1 MQNKVKEMNSE
12 KLTKDD
18 VKKIQAEIDERKSVL
33 RPKILED
40 VKTARAQGDLS
51 ENFEYYAA
59 RKANREN
66 NSRIEY
72 LEKMLKHA
80 TIIDDDNNGGIS
92 LNNTVKVKF
101 VEEGSEEST
110 WEEDT
115 YKIVTSIRADSMK
128 NKVSIESPLGKALLG
143 KKVEEIVKVVLDNG
157 SSYEL
162 KIIEIDTTTG
172 ADEDD
177 IKTF

>member
-1 MQNKVKEMNSE
+1 MSSE

-18 VKKIQAEIDERKSVL
+18 IKKIQAEIDERKLVL

-40 VKTARAQGDLS
+40 LKAARAQGDLS

-59 RKANREN
+59 KKNNREN

-72 LEKMLKHA
+72 LENMIKHA
-80 TIIDDDNNGGIS
+80 TILDDNDTNGVS

-101 VEEGSEEST
+101 VEVGTDEIS
-110 WEEDT
+110 WEEEV
-115 YKIVTSIRADSMK
+115 YKVVTSIRADSMQ
-128 NKVSIESPLGKALLG
+128 NKISIESPLGKALLN
-143 KKVEEIVKVVLDNG
+143 KNINEIVKVVLENG

-162 KIIEIDTTTG
+162 KIIEIDKTTD
-172 ADEDD
+172 AEDD
-177 IKTF
+177 NIKSF

>member
-1 MQNKVKEMNSE
+1 MSSE

-18 VKKIQAEIDERKSVL
+18 IKKIQAEIDERKLVL

-40 VKTARAQGDLS
+40 LKAARAQGDLS

-59 RKANREN
+59 KKNNREN

-72 LEKMLKHA
+72 LENMIKHA
-80 TIIDDDNNGGIS
+80 TILDDNDTNGVS

-101 VEEGSEEST
+101 VEVGTDEIS
-110 WEEDT
+110 WEEEV
-115 YKIVTSIRADSMK
+115 YKVVTSIRADSMQ
-128 NKVSIESPLGKALLG
+128 NKISIESPLGKALLN
-143 KKVEEIVKVVLDNG
+143 KNINEIVKVVLENG

-162 KIIEIDTTTG
+162 KIIEIDKTTD
-172 ADEDD
+172 AEDD
-177 IKTF
+177 NIKAF

>member
-1 MQNKVKEMNSE
+1 MGSE

-18 VKKIQAEIDERKSVL
+18 VKKIQNEINERKTVL

-66 NSRIEY
+66 NSRIDY
-72 LEKMLKHA
+72 LEKMLKDA
-80 TIIDDDNNGGIS
+80 IIIEDDNNGGVS
-92 LNNTVKVKF
+92 LNNTVRVKF
-101 VEEGSEEST
+101 VEEGVDEKM

-128 NKVSIESPLGKALLG
+128 NKVSIESPLGKALLSHT
-143 KKVEEIVKVVLDNG
+143 VEEIVKVVLDNG

-162 KIIEIDTTTG
+162 KIIEIDTST
-172 ADEDD
+172 DSEDDD
-177 IKTF
+177 IKAF

>member
-1 MQNKVKEMNSE
+1 MNSE

-18 VKKIQAEIDERKSVL
+18 VQKIQAEINERKLVL

-40 VKTARAQGDLS
+40 VKSARAQGDLS

-66 NSRIEY
+66 NSRIDY
-72 LEKMLKHA
+72 LERMLKYA
-80 TIIDDDNNGGIS
+80 TIIEDSGNGGVS

-101 VEEGSEEST
+101 VEDGVDEKD
-110 WEEDT
+110 WEEET
-115 YKIVTSIRADSMK
+115 YKIVTSIRADSVK
-128 NKVSIESPLGKALLG
+128 KKVSIESPLGKALMSHM
-143 KKVEEIVKVVLDNG
+143 VDEIVRVELENG

-162 KIIEIDTTTG
+162 KILEIDTSTDG
-172 ADEDD
+172 DDD
-177 IKTF
+177 IKAF

>member
-1 MQNKVKEMNSE
+1 MISE

-18 VKKIQAEIDERKSVL
+18 VKKIQDEILERKTVL

-40 VKTARAQGDLS
+40 VKTARAHGDLS

-66 NSRIEY
+66 NSPIEY
-72 LEKMLKHA
+72 LEKMLKNA
-80 TIIDDDNNGGIS
+80 TIIEESANGGVS

-101 VEEGSEEST
+101 VEEGIGEDA

-128 NKVSIESPLGKALLG
+128 NKVSIESPLGKALLSHMVDEVV
-143 KKVEEIVKVVLDNG
+143 KVELENG
-157 SSYEL
+157 TSYEL
-162 KIIEIDTTTG
+162 KIVEIDNTT
-172 ADEDD
+172 DSSDDD
-177 IKTF
+177 IKAF

>member
-1 MQNKVKEMNSE
+1 MNSE
-12 KLTKDD
+12 KLTKAD
-18 VKKIQAEIDERKSVL
+18 VKKIQDEINERKTVL

-40 VKTARAQGDLS
+40 VKSARAQGDLS

-80 TIIDDDNNGGIS
+80 TIIEEVSNGGVS

-101 VEEGSEEST
+101 VEEGVDEAS
-110 WEEDT
+110 WEIDT
-115 YKIVTSIRADSMK
+115 YKVVTSIRADSMK
-128 NKVSIESPLGKALLG
+128 NRVSIESPLGRALLSH
-143 KKVEEIVKVVLDNG
+143 VVDEIVKVELENG
-157 SSYEL
+157 TSYEL
-162 KIIEIDTTTG
+162 KIVEIDTTT
-172 ADEDD
+172 DSSEDD
-177 IKTF
+177 IKAF

>member
-1 MQNKVKEMNSE
+1 MGNE

-18 VKKIQAEIDERKSVL
+18 IKKIQAEIEERKLVL

-40 VKTARAQGDLS
+40 LKAARAQGDLS

-59 RKANREN
+59 KKNNREN

-72 LEKMLKHA
+72 LENMIKNA
-80 TIIDDDNNGGIS
+80 IILDDKDTSGVS
-92 LNNTVKVKF
+92 LNNTVKVRF
-101 VEEGSEEST
+101 VEEGVSEDS
-110 WEEDT
+110 WDEEV

-143 KKVEEIVKVVLDNG
+143 KNVNEQVKVLLENG
-157 SSYEL
+157 SGYEL
-162 KIIEIDTTTG
+162 KIIEIDKTTD
-172 ADEDD
+172 AEDD
-177 IKTF
+177 NIKSF

>member
-1 MQNKVKEMNSE
+1 MNSE

-18 VKKIQAEIDERKSVL
+18 VQKIQAEINERKLVL

-40 VKTARAQGDLS
+40 VKSARAQGDLS

-66 NSRIEY
+66 NSRIDY
-72 LEKMLKHA
+72 LERMLKYA
-80 TIIDDDNNGGIS
+80 TIIEDSSNGGVS

-101 VEEGSEEST
+101 VEDGVDEKD
-110 WEEDT
+110 WEEET
-115 YKIVTSIRADSMK
+115 YKIVTSIRADSVK
-128 NKVSIESPLGKALLG
+128 KKVSIESPLGKALMSHM
-143 KKVEEIVKVVLDNG
+143 VDEIVRVELENG

-162 KIIEIDTTTG
+162 KISEIDTSTDG
-172 ADEDD
+172 DDD
-177 IKTF
+177 IKAF

>member
-1 MQNKVKEMNSE
+1 MSSE

-18 VKKIQAEIDERKSVL
+18 IKKIQAEIDERKLVL

-40 VKTARAQGDLS
+40 LKAARAQGDLS

-59 RKANREN
+59 KKNNREN

-72 LEKMLKHA
+72 LENMIKHA
-80 TIIDDDNNGGIS
+80 TILDDNDTNGVS

-101 VEEGSEEST
+101 VEVGTDEIS
-110 WEEDT
+110 WEEEI
-115 YKIVTSIRADSMK
+115 YKVVTSIRADSMQ
-128 NKVSIESPLGKALLG
+128 NKISIESPLGKALLN
-143 KKVEEIVKVVLDNG
+143 KNINEIVKVVLENG

-162 KIIEIDTTTG
+162 KIIEIDKTTD
-172 ADEDD
+172 AEDD
-177 IKTF
+177 NIKAF

>member
-1 MQNKVKEMNSE
+1 MNSE

-18 VKKIQAEIDERKSVL
+18 VEKIKAEIIERKTVL

-40 VKTARAQGDLS
+40 VKSARAQGDLS

-72 LEKMLKHA
+72 LEKMLKNA
-80 TIIDDDNNGGIS
+80 TIIEEDNNGGVS

-101 VEEGSEEST
+101 VEEGVDETS
-110 WEEDT
+110 WEIDT

-128 NKVSIESPLGKALLG
+128 NKVSIESPLGKALLSR
-143 KKVEEIVKVVLDNG
+143 KIDDIVKVILDNG

-162 KIIEIDTTTG
+162 KIMEIDTSTNG
-172 ADEDD
+172 DDD
-177 IKTF
+177 IKSF

>member
-1 MQNKVKEMNSE
+1 MNSE

-18 VKKIQAEIDERKSVL
+18 IKKIQAEIEERKLVL

-40 VKTARAQGDLS
+40 LKAARAQGDLS

-59 RKANREN
+59 KKNNREN

-72 LEKMLKHA
+72 LENMIKHA
-80 TIIDDDNNGGIS
+80 TILDDSDSNGVC

-101 VEEGSEEST
+101 VEVGNDET
-110 WEEDT
+110 AWEIDQ
-115 YKIVTSIRADSMK
+115 YKIVTSIRADSRK
-128 NKVSIESPLGKALLG
+128 NKISIESPLGKALLG
-143 KKVEEIVKVVLDNG
+143 KNVDEIVEVVLENG

-162 KIIEIDTTTG
+162 KIMEIDKTTD
-172 ADEDD
+172 AEDD
-177 IKTF
+177 NIKSF

>member
-1 MQNKVKEMNSE
+1 MNSE
-12 KLTKDD
+12 KLTRAD
-18 VKKIQAEIDERKSVL
+18 VKKIQDEILERKTVL

-72 LEKMLKHA
+72 LEKMLKYA
-80 TIIDDDNNGGIS
+80 TIIEEDSNGGVS

-101 VEEGSEEST
+101 VEEGVDEVS

-128 NKVSIESPLGKALLG
+128 NKVSIESPLGKALLSH
-143 KKVEEIVKVVLDNG
+143 KVDELVKVELENG

-162 KIIEIDTTTG
+162 KIIEIDTTTDG
-172 ADEDD
+172 DDD
-177 IKTF
+177 IKAF

>member
-1 MQNKVKEMNSE
+1 MNSE

-18 VKKIQAEIDERKSVL
+18 IKKIQDEINERKTVL

-66 NSRIEY
+66 NSRIDY

-80 TIIDDDNNGGIS
+80 TIIEDDNNGGVS

-101 VEEGSEEST
+101 VEDGTDEKM
-110 WEEDT
+110 WEEDV

-128 NKVSIESPLGKALLG
+128 KKVSIESPLGKALLS
-143 KKVEEIVKVVLDNG
+143 KNVDEIVEVILENG
-157 SSYEL
+157 SSYKL
-162 KIIEIDTTTG
+162 KIIGIEMNND
-172 ADEDD
+172 DDD
-177 IKTF
+177 IKAF

>member
-1 MQNKVKEMNSE
+1 MNSE

-18 VKKIQAEIDERKSVL
+18 IKKIQDEINERKTVL

-66 NSRIEY
+66 NSRIDY

-80 TIIDDDNNGGIS
+80 TIIEDDNNGGVS

-101 VEEGSEEST
+101 VEDGTDEKM
-110 WEEDT
+110 WEEDV

-128 NKVSIESPLGKALLG
+128 KKVSIESPLGKALLG
-143 KKVEEIVKVVLDNG
+143 KKVEETVKVVLDNG

-162 KIIEIDTTTG
+162 KIIEIDTSTDG
-172 ADEDD
+172 DDD
-177 IKTF
+177 IKVF

>member
-1 MQNKVKEMNSE
+1 MGNE

-18 VKKIQAEIDERKSVL
+18 IKKIQAEIEERKLVL

-40 VKTARAQGDLS
+40 LKAARAQGDLS

-59 RKANREN
+59 KKNNREN

-72 LEKMLKHA
+72 LEDMIKNA
-80 TIIDDDNNGGIS
+80 IILDDKDTSGVS
-92 LNNTVKVKF
+92 LNNTVKVRF
-101 VEEGSEEST
+101 VEEGVGEDSWDEEV
-110 WEEDT
+110 

-143 KKVEEIVKVVLDNG
+143 KNVNEQVKVLLENG
-157 SSYEL
+157 SGYEL
-162 KIIEIDTTTG
+162 KIIEIDKTTD
-172 ADEDD
+172 AEDD
-177 IKTF
+177 NIKSF

>member
-1 MQNKVKEMNSE
+1 MISE

-18 VKKIQAEIDERKSVL
+18 VKKIQDEILERKTVL

-40 VKTARAQGDLS
+40 VKTARAHGDLS

-72 LEKMLKHA
+72 LEKMLKNA
-80 TIIDDDNNGGIS
+80 TIIEENANGGVS

-101 VEEGSEEST
+101 VEEGVGEES
-110 WEEDT
+110 WEVDT

-128 NKVSIESPLGKALLG
+128 NKVSIESPLGKALLSHMVDEVV
-143 KKVEEIVKVVLDNG
+143 KVELENG

-162 KIIEIDTTTG
+162 KIVEIDSTT
-172 ADEDD
+172 DSSDDD
-177 IKTF
+177 IKAF